1 MAVQRLKEAAEK
13 AKVELSQ
20 VQQTQINLP
29 FITATAD
36 GPLHL
41 DEQLT
46 RAKFQDLTSDLLQR
60 TRSPFE
66 QAIKDAG
73 LTKNQIHHVIL
84 VGGSRSE
91 EPTSELT
98 SL

>member
-13 AKVELSQ
+13 AKIELSQ

-46 RAKFQDLTSDLLQR
+46 RAKFQDLTVRPPRALPRARSSRPSRTPASPR
-60 TRSPFE
+60 TRS
-66 QAIKDAG
+66 
-73 LTKNQIHHVIL
+73 T
-84 VGGSRSE
+84 
-91 EPTSELT
+91 T
-98 SL
+98 